1 MAKAAPLWCRRTDAG
16 TGGTGFIRLIRL
28 NGLAAVA
35 TATLL
40 LCTSAT
46 AAPAGWY
53 WWVSSR
59 DADLR
64 VCAQYMPAPHWLRA
78 QGPFRNLHCTR

>member
-1 MAKAAPLWCRRTDAG
+1 MAKLRLPLA
-16 TGGTGFIRLIRL
+16 RLL
-28 NGLAAVA
+28 GATA
-35 TATLL
+35 TATLTL
-40 LCTSAT
+40 LLASAPAS

-64 VCAQYMPAPHWLRA
+64 VCAQYMPAPHWQRA
-78 QGPFRNLHCTR
+78 QGPFRNARCTR